1 MIIPIELV
9 CSLTAMFLAQFLK
22 IPILFLMTKKWDPRV
37 FFSTGGMPSSHAA
50 MVWGLT
56 TAVAFTQGMDS
67 TIFAVSCVFS
77 TIISYDAM
85 GVRRQAGFHAE
96 AINKIIEDFKYVFTD
111 KEAEYNKRFKVLLG
125 HKPQE
130 VFMGTL
136 LGIVTSLVVFLYV
149 LN

>member
-1 MIIPIELV
+1 MILPIELV
-9 CSLTAMFLAQFLK
+9 CSLGAMFLAQFAK
-22 IPILFLMTKKWDPRV
+22 IPLFFLMNRKWDFRI

-50 MVWGLT
+50 MVWALT
-56 TAVAFTQGMDS
+56 TAVAFTQGIDS
-67 TIFAVSCVFS
+67 TLFAIACVFS

-85 GVRRQAGFHAE
+85 GIRRQAGFHAE
-96 AINKIIEDFKYVFTD
+96 AINKIIEDFRYVFTD
-111 KEAEYNKRFKVLLG
+111 KDAEYDKKFKVLLG

-136 LGIVTSLVVFLYV
+136 LGIITSLVVFLYV